1 MTSPPLGHSFE
12 TTDMEKG
19 QDQIPDE
26 GLLMTKMRP
35 IYKTNKQ
42 NKTVITIIFD
52 GKL

>member
-19 QDQIPDE
+19 QDQIPGE

-35 IYKTNKQ
+35 IYFLV
-42 NKTVITIIFD
+42 TVDKI
-52 GKL
+52 LLCLRVLLL